1 MKYKGIS
8 YSNTKDK
15 WYAKTRF
22 EGKVKV
28 IGEFDTP
35 EEASEAYINF
45 KQNVKREL
53 TDYDLHRLDKYKK
66 YVEFC
71 AETKTMSEFFA
82 EFKSSGSSSVRGLV
96 NYLVYNGFIKQ
107 KKISKGIN
115 TKDIYTFTKIKSFS
129 EDRFVPRATSR
140 ALTENY
146 VITEKEVKKIT
157 GGRIIHFDEDKELCR
172 KYKEQREEDRKNAK
186 ARKVNIAGSSL
197 LSVFW

>member
-22 EGKVKV
+22 EGKIKV

-53 TDYDLHRLDKYKK
+53 TEYDLHRLSQYKA

-71 AETKTMSEFFA
+71 IEPKTMSEFFTTFRA
-82 EFKSSGSSSVRGLV
+82 SGESSVRNLV
-96 NYLVYNGFIKQ
+96 NHLTEHGFIRQRKV
-107 KKISKGIN
+107 SKGVN
-115 TKDIYTFTKIKSFS
+115 TKDIYTFTKEKTFT
-129 EDRFVPRATSR
+129 EADFVPRATTK

-146 VITEKEVKKIT
+146 VIIEKEVKKIT
-157 GGRIIHFDEDKELCR
+157 GGRYIHFDEDKELCR
-172 KYKEQREEDRKNAK
+172 KYKEQREADRKNAK
-186 ARKVNIAGSSL
+186 ARKVNVAGSSL
-197 LSVFW
+197 LSVYW

>member
-22 EGKVKV
+22 EGKIKV

-45 KQNVKREL
+45 KQNVKREF
-53 TDYDLHRLDKYKK
+53 TVYDLHRLSQYKA

-71 AETKTMSEFFA
+71 IEPKTMSEFFTTFRA
-82 EFKSSGSSSVRGLV
+82 SGESSVRNLV
-96 NYLVYNGFIKQ
+96 NHLTEHGFIRQRKV
-107 KKISKGIN
+107 SKGVN
-115 TKDIYTFTKIKSFS
+115 TKDIYTFTKIKSFT
-129 EDRFVPRATSR
+129 EDRFIPRATSK

-146 VITEKEVKKIT
+146 VIVEKEVKKIS

-172 KYKEQREEDRKNAK
+172 KYKEQREADRKNAK
-186 ARKVNIAGSSL
+186 ARKVNVAGSSL
-197 LSVFW
+197 LSVYW